1 MMKHFGWALLIGAA
15 VCMGGCK
22 EKAEDVAY
30 TRTYEILLN
39 AGENVSVSSETAALN
54 DLLAWTRDEIVKAQ
68 ESVYGVT
75 DFYKMEITGRGA
87 TEEEAKADAD
97 AQALA
102 KYESWKSAAEKA
114 IADIETGFAAQRA
127 EKAAEIAAMDDQHYV
142 RLTLV
147 YLLQRVP
154 AGDDESYETLS
165 STEEVL
171 LEAVGGTLY
180 E

>member
-1 MMKHFGWALLIGAA
+1 MMKHFGWALLVGAA
-15 VCMGGCK
+15 VCMAGCK
-22 EKAEDVAY
+22 EKAEDATF
-30 TRTYEILLN
+30 TRTYEIVLN
-39 AGENVSVSSETAALN
+39 AGEDVSVSSETAALN
-54 DLLAWTRDEIVKAQ
+54 DLVAWTRAEVAKAQ
-68 ESVYGVT
+68 ETVFGAADIYELEVT
-75 DFYKMEITGRGA
+75 GKGA

-154 AGDDESYETLS
+154 VGDNESYETLS
-165 STEEVL
+165 STEEVV
-171 LEAVGGTLY
+171 LEAVGGTQY

>member
-1 MMKHFGWALLIGAA
+1 MMKHFGWALLVGTA
-15 VCMGGCK
+15 VCMAGCK
-22 EKAEDVAY
+22 EKLVDASF
-30 TRTYEILLN
+30 TRTYEIVLN
-39 AGENVSVSSETAALN
+39 AGEDVSVSSETAALN
-54 DLLAWTRDEIVKAQ
+54 DLVTWTRAEVAKAQ
-68 ESVYGVT
+68 ETVCGAAGIYELEVTGV
-75 DFYKMEITGRGA
+75 GSS
-87 TEEEAKADAD
+87 EEEAKADAD

-102 KYESWKSAAEKA
+102 QYTSWKSAAEKA

-165 STEEVL
+165 STEEVV
-171 LEAVGGTLY
+171 LEAVGGTQY